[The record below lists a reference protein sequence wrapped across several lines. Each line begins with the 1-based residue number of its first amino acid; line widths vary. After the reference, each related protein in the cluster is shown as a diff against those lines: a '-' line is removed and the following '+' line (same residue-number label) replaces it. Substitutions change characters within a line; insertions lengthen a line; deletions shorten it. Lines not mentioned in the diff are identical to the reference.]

1 MLTQTGEEFKW
12 RKEQTDI
19 WLLEVESD
27 SNAYIKKKTPVI
39 FYLYSKSNIIY

>member
-27 SNAYIKKKTPVI
+27 SNVYIKKTVI